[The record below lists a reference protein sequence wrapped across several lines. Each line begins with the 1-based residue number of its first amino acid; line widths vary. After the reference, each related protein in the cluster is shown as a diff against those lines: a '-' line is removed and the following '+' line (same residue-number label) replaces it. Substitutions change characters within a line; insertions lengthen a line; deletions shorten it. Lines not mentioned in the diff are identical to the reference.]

1 MSSGSGS
8 TKVILIAMMANLGI
22 ALAKF
27 VGAYFSKSS
36 ALLAEAIHS
45 VVDTTNQVLLL
56 LGEKKSKK
64 KPDDSHPLGYGRE
77 TFFWSFVVS
86 ILLFSLGGLFAVYEG
101 IHKLDHPEP
110 MDRPIL
116 AIGILVFSIL
126 LEGYSFYACLKEV
139 RDTNPFNNLWTWFRK
154 TTSAGLL
161 VIFTEDAGALIGLVI
176 ATSCVSLSWALDNP
190 ALDAYGSIMI
200 GVLLICLAILLARE
214 IKSLIIGEAPITN
227 YRPHI
232 ESLLRSHI
240 PNSRMLRFLA
250 LQTGDGEVM
259 ISFKVTPGN
268 IKDVS
273 KLIEAINQ
281 IEEQIHIQFPE
292 VKWQFVEPDF
302 QD

>member
-1 MSSGSGS
+1 
-8 TKVILIAMMANLGI
+8 MMANLGI

-45 VVDTTNQVLLL
+45 VVDTSNQALLL
-56 LGEKKSKK
+56 LGEKSSKK
-64 KPDDSHPLGYGRE
+64 PPDDSHPLGYGRE

-101 IHKLDHPEP
+101 IHKLEHPEP

-200 GVLLICLAILLARE
+200 GVLLIGLAVLLARE
-214 IKSLIIGEAPITN
+214 IKSLIIGEAPSMN

-232 ESLLRSHI
+232 ESLVRSHI

-250 LQTGDGEVM
+250 LQTGDGEVL
-259 ISFKVTPGN
+259 ISFKITPGN
-268 IKDVS
+268 IRDVS
-273 KLIEAINQ
+273 KLIETINQ
-281 IEEQIHIQFPE
+281 IEEQIRIQFPE

>member
-45 VVDTTNQVLLL
+45 VVDTSNQALLL
-56 LGEKKSKK
+56 LGEKSSKK
-64 KPDDSHPLGYGRE
+64 PPDDSHPLGYGRE

-101 IHKLDHPEP
+101 IHKLEHPEP

-200 GVLLICLAILLARE
+200 GVLLIGLAVLLARE
-214 IKSLIIGEAPITN
+214 IKSLIIGEAPSMN

-232 ESLLRSHI
+232 ESLVRSHI

-250 LQTGDGEVM
+250 LQTGDGEVL
-259 ISFKVTPGN
+259 ISFKITPGN
-268 IKDVS
+268 IRDVS
-273 KLIEAINQ
+273 KLIETINQ
-281 IEEQIHIQFPE
+281 IEEQIRIQFPE